1 MFGWLSSSKRAQ
13 EPVAPPAAP
22 LPAAV
27 AAPAA
32 PEAPPASALSWLL
45 GAPLPADRPLTA
57 ADRAWIAPLDQQLRA
72 ATLPPDALPR
82 MPSVIPQLMGM
93 LRQEQPSR
101 SAMVMQLQKD
111 VLLTAEVLRVARSP
125 FYGTQ
130 PVETLEAALDR
141 IGTSGLQSAMAR
153 LLLKPVFD
161 AHGDGLVAQA
171 APRLWQ
177 HSDYK
182 ALMCSDLVGRA
193 GGDRF
198 EGYLAGLLHD
208 SGWLALLRLME
219 RLQMRPE
226 WPLSQALDRALDQR
240 KDRLFGRLT
249 AGWALTPGLS
259 ALSRHLADPKQQP
272 ANALWPLLQAADR
285 SATAD
290 LARG

>member
-1 MFGWLSSSKRAQ
+1 M
-13 EPVAPPAAP
+13 PAAAA
-22 LPAAV
+22 PAPEPTPDSALTWLLGV
-27 AAPAA
+27 AAP
-32 PEAPPASALSWLL
+32 EQ
-45 GAPLPADRPLTA
+45 RQLTA
-57 ADRAWIAPLDQQLRA
+57 ADRAWIAPLDNQLRA
-72 ATLPPDALPR
+72 TELPADVLPR

-101 SAMVMQLQKD
+101 SAMVLQMQKD

-125 FYGTQ
+125 FYGSQ
-130 PVETLEAALDR
+130 PVETLESALDR
-141 IGTSGLQSAMAR
+141 IGTSGLQSAMSR

-161 AHGDGLVAQA
+161 AQGDGLLAQA

-182 ALMCSDLVGRA
+182 ALMCSDLVGRS

-219 RLQMRPE
+219 RLQMRPQ
-226 WPLSQALDRALDQR
+226 WPLSQAMDRALDQR

-259 ALSRHLADPKQQP
+259 ALSRHLADPRQP
-272 ANALWPLLQAADR
+272 CPALWPLLQAADR